1 MYLQKYIVVSRLK
14 SNDSGELDRPEKF
27 FTREE
32 ALRYAQNL
40 ADEKTYDDTFR
51 YSLVMAICIEPEE
64 LDFDADV
71 GKEYLLY
78 SILRNDFHL
87 NVSFQEVETA

>member
-1 MYLQKYIVVSRLK
+1 MHLQKFIVVSRRK
-14 SNDSGELDRPEKF
+14 SDESGELDRPEKF
-27 FTREE
+27 FTQEE

-51 YSLVMAICIEPEE
+51 YSLVMAICSEPEE
-64 LDFDADV
+64 LDFDADG

-78 SILRNDFHL
+78 SILRNDFQ
-87 NVSFQEVETA
+87 QEVETA